1 MDKSKKWFW
10 ILLDFLIG
18 VLVIL
23 VLFICIPTLSN
34 WGNSFSPSR
43 TINVSAQG
51 KTTATPDLAEISFS
65 VVSEGSNPK
74 TLETT
79 NNNKMSDVMAFI
91 KSKGIDDKDITT
103 IAYNLYP
110 NYKYDQNSNTSY
122 ITGYTFTQTLSL
134 KIHDLS
140 KVADIIS
147 GLTPLGVNQIGG
159 VNFTFNNPD
168 DFIKIARADA
178 ITKAETKAKE
188 MASEAGISLGKIVDI
203 GENIVY
209 QPYSLQNA
217 GIKMDASI
225 AQSSVPTIAPG
236 SQDITDNV
244 SITYQLN

>member
-1 MDKSKKWFW
+1 MKIWFW
-10 ILLDFLIG
+10 VLLDFLIA
-18 VLVIL
+18 VSAIL
-23 VLFICIPTLSN
+23 ILFVCIPALSN
-34 WGNSFSPSR
+34 WGDSFSPSR
-43 TINVSAQG
+43 TMSVSAQG

-65 VVSEGSNPK
+65 VVSQGVNPK

-79 NNNKMSDVMAFI
+79 NNSKMSDVMKFI
-91 KSKGIDDKDITT
+91 KSQGIDDKDITT
-103 IAYNLYP
+103 TAYDLSP

-140 KVADIIS
+140 KVADVIS

-168 DFIKIARADA
+168 DFVKIARADA

-188 MASEAGISLGKIVDI
+188 MASESGVSLGKIINI
-203 GENIVY
+203 GENMVY
-209 QPYSLQNA
+209 QPYVVQNTN
-217 GIKMDASI
+217 IKMMAST